1 MEFLTGLFHNL
12 TILIFGIS
20 MAVIGFNVNDSKD
33 EISSLINLTRQI
45 KAEQS
50 RIREQMI
57 HNQISRTR
65 DIEFFVEEM
74 TKLYDR
80 IEEKKE
86 QNL

>member
-1 MEFLTGLFHNL
+1 MIEFLTGLFYNL

-20 MAVIGFNVNDSKD
+20 IAAIGFTVKD

-45 KAEQS
+45 KTELS
-50 RIREQMI
+50 RIKEQMI

-65 DIEFFVEEM
+65 DIEFFVEEIS
-74 TKLYDR
+74 KLYDR
-80 IEEKKE
+80 MEENKE